1 MVLAGNCHFYRLP
14 YVTSM
19 VDIVHM
25 CAVLITEIDST
36 YRIFSFRC
44 RLSLGIAATATDMS
58 DCISPRGDTARNG
71 NTAAADRPAESDAR
85 CTALNEGNLGH
96 PIDRLSVW
104 ECVCDVCGCFSLSD
118 SVLIRREWR

>member
-58 DCISPRGDTARNG
+58 DCISPCGDTARNG
-71 NTAAADRPAESDAR
+71 NTAADRPTGRVRCEMHRIERGESWSSDRSSVRLGMRVR
-85 CTALNEGNLGH
+85 CV
-96 PIDRLSVW
+96 RLL
-104 ECVCDVCGCFSLSD
+104 LSD